1 MEPRI
6 VGIAGPFQGQTLS
19 LPEGEVS
26 IGREPANQLWAGDAA
41 LSRRHCS
48 FVRNGNEV
56 RIRDLGSRNGTR
68 VNSVP
73 VTEQSLQHGDEI
85 SVGLSLFVFLLDTQ
99 AEESRANPVEFG
111 QTNTSPVVA

>member
-6 VGIAGPFQGQTLS
+6 LGIGGPFEGQTLS

-26 IGREPANQLWAGDAA
+26 IGRESSNQMSVFDGS
-41 LSRRHCS
+41 LSRRHCVLARS
-48 FVRNGNEV
+48 GSEV

-73 VTEQSLQHGDEI
+73 VTEQCLQHGDQI
-85 SVGLSLFVFLLDTQ
+85 SVGSSLFLFLQ
-99 AEESRANPVEFG
+99 EEDSEVG
-111 QTNTSPVVA
+111 VMV

>member
-6 VGIAGPFQGQTLS
+6 LGIGGPFQGQTLS

-26 IGREPANQLWAGDAA
+26 IGREPTNQMSVFDGS
-41 LSRRHCS
+41 LSRHHCVLARS
-48 FVRNGNEV
+48 GSNV

-73 VTEQSLQHGDEI
+73 VTDQPLQHGDQN
-85 SVGLSLFVFLLDTQ
+85 SVCSSLFVCHQEHLSHD
-99 AEESRANPVEFG
+99 RRPNPVEF
-111 QTNTSPVVA
+111 QYTTTL